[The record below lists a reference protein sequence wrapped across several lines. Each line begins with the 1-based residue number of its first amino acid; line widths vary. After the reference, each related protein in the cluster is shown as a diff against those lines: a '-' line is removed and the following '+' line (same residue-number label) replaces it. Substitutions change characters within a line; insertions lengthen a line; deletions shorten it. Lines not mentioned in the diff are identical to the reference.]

1 MPLAP
6 PWTLT
11 TEEWL
16 DHIYIDMRRRRDHA
30 LTSHLETLLRHL
42 LKWAYQPQG
51 QSWGHSWVDS
61 IRAARTDAQALL
73 ARYPHL
79 CTRQETAYARA
90 YPRARRQAARETG
103 LPLATFPEACPWT
116 PEQIL
121 DEDFWPAA
129 TP

>member
-1 MPLAP
+1 MPLSP

-11 TEEWL
+11 AEAWL
-16 DHIYIDMRRRRDHA
+16 DHIYIDMSRRREHA

-73 ARYPHL
+73 SRYPHL
-79 CTRQETAYARA
+79 RTRQETAYARA

-103 LPLATFPEACPWT
+103 LPLAIFPHVCPWT
-116 PEQIL
+116 AAQVL
-121 DEDFWPAA
+121 DTDFWPEER
-129 TP
+129 